1 MNHKTLLASDSD
13 VVTGTFLVGTTGE
26 VTREQ
31 IEKTFGGPTFIDND
45 PYEKVTVEWVIQF
58 TNGIVATIYD
68 WKRYDLGT
76 PLQNEPYNWHIGGTS
91 KAVVELVNQA
101 LEAGVK

>member
-1 MNHKTLLASDSD
+1 MNHRTLLASDAD
-13 VVTGTFLVGTTGE
+13 VATGTGLVGYTGE
-26 VTREQ
+26 VTRDQ
-31 IEKTFGGPTFIDND
+31 IENIFGGPTFIDND
-45 PYEKVTVEWVIQF
+45 PFEKVTVEWVIEF
-58 TNGIVATIYD
+58 NNGTFATIYD